1 MHHRRWIWTVQY
13 NSALTLLPQASIAKI
28 LSTLTKVRQTEGFSY
43 AHSKNGIQ
51 TMMLELPMS
60 INGDD
65 GSRVSCVVQ
74 YVIFPPH
81 SSSGSC
87 TMSTWSDEDQN
98 SEKSGKSSKSR
109 NARNLDVLQN
119 LKETMNF
126 LHHLFMGISP
136 DFRQVLVNAKI
147 LSKLLP

>member
-1 MHHRRWIWTVQY
+1 MFYYRYLHHRRWIWTVQY

-98 SEKSGKSSKSR
+98 SEKSGKSRKKSR

-119 LKETMNF
+119 YNRRQWTSYMIYLLWEF
-126 LHHLFMGISP
+126 SP
-136 DFRQVLVNAKI
+136 TSNR
-147 LSKLLP
+147 SW

>member
-1 MHHRRWIWTVQY
+1 
-13 NSALTLLPQASIAKI
+13 
-28 LSTLTKVRQTEGFSY
+28 
-43 AHSKNGIQ
+43 
-51 TMMLELPMS
+51 MMLELPMS

-98 SEKSGKSSKSR
+98 SEKSGKSRKKSR

-119 LKETMNF
+119 YNR
-126 LHHLFMGISP
+126 
-136 DFRQVLVNAKI
+136 RQ
-147 LSKLLP
+147 